1 MIFLTIGFQF
11 SFDRLIKEMDRITP
25 KLNGMHVIAQ
35 VSQTRHE
42 VENMESH
49 AYVKPAEFENY
60 FQNATLII
68 SHAGMGTILSALE
81 SERPIIVMPRL
92 KKYGELTTDHQISTA
107 RKLEKLNYVH
117 VAYDETEL
125 ESKVL
130 KVLNGDLKPLHKISK
145 HASKQLLDSISSFLN
160 SN

>member
-25 KLNGMHVIAQ
+25 NLNGLHVIAQ
-35 VSQTRHE
+35 VSKTKHE

-49 AYVKPAEFENY
+49 AYVKPEEYDNY
-60 FQNATLII
+60 FNEATLIV
-68 SHAGMGTILSALE
+68 SHAGMGSILSALE

-107 RKLEKLNYVH
+107 RRLEKLNYIH

-125 ESKVL
+125 ESKVM

-145 HASKQLLDSISSFLN
+145 HASDQLLN
-160 SN
+160 SLKTFIES